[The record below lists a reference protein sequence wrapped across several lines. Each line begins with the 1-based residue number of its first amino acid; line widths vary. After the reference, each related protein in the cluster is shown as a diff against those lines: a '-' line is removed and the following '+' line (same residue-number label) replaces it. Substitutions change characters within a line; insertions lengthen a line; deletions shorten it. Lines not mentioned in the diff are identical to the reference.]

1 MQQYQF
7 EKIFSQMANEFG
19 KIQKGKED
27 MYSLLLFTIE
37 SNLLKVH
44 RENPASNSR
53 RLQEAIALA
62 LFRLKERYTGETFST
77 ESFRNPDN
85 GRLEYAMLMATDPFT
100 NQELADA
107 MTKAGANLE
116 DRAFLRQ
123 YYRNPILCLLRIKDS
138 VDFWMKQYGSDG
150 YFHFLEGQTGELVT
164 DNKLNFTFQL

>member
-44 RENPASNSR
+44 RENPAS
-53 RLQEAIALA
+53 
-62 LFRLKERYTGETFST
+62 

-107 MTKAGANLE
+107 MTKAGADLE